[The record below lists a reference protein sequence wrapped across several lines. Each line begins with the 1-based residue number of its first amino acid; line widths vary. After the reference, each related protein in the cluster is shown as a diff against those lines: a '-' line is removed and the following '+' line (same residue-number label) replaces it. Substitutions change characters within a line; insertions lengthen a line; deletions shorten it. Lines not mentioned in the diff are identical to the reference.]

1 MREDTPYLLPAPFST
16 RLLLLI
22 GLPGS
27 GKSTLV
33 RELQRQCALRQVI
46 CPDAI
51 RADLFG
57 DANTQGPWL
66 KVWQQVDRQFRQTVD
81 QIAAGHV
88 TEGIYDATNAVR
100 RQRRQVIVLARAAG
114 FSEVWGIW
122 LQTPLWL
129 CLERNQQ
136 RHRQAPPSVILRMHR
151 CLVGAPPA
159 LEDGFDQLIEMPC
172 TAIAPSD
179 ITNNRT

>member
-1 MREDTPYLLPAPFST
+1 MPRPLFPVPYPLFPVPSSLSP

-33 RELQRQCALRQVI
+33 RQLQCQDSSRRIV

-57 DANTQGPWL
+57 DESIQGPWL
-66 KVWQQVDRQFRQTVD
+66 KIWREIERQFQQTVE
-81 QIAAGHV
+81 QIAAGYV

-100 RQRRQVIVLARAAG
+100 RQRRQAIALARAAG
-114 FSEVWGIW
+114 FTEIWGIW
-122 LQTPLWL
+122 LKAPLWL

-136 RHRQAPPSVILRMHR
+136 RDRQVPPGVLLQMHR
-151 CLVGAPPA
+151 RLVGAPPA
-159 LEDGFDQLIEMPC
+159 LDDGFDRLIETTFEC
-172 TAIAPSD
+172 LE
-179 ITNNRT
+179 